1 MKFRTDFVTNSSSSS
16 FIIAFNDK
24 DQTIEELKAHAK
36 SEILSSGEND
46 IERMTEW
53 SNEMISNLLHDE
65 NIVSREELDSIL
77 NEELSS
83 EARYILF
90 WSKSRRLPFEYLESE
105 EYKQKE
111 KEYIAKRKEE
121 ILKFIP
127 EDAKILS
134 VSVGDDDLCGSLF
147 EHYILPKSNCVFAQ
161 FSHH

>member
-24 DQTIEELKAHAK
+24 DETIHELKTHAE
-36 SEILSSGEND
+36 SEILSSGEENV
-46 IERMTEW
+46 ERMTAS
-53 SNEMISNLLHDE
+53 SNEMIGCLLDDE
-65 NIVSREELDSIL
+65 NIVSREELDTIL
-77 NEELSS
+77 EDELSS

-90 WSKSRRLPFEYLESE
+90 WSKSRMLPFEYLESD